1 MAKLGDS
8 TKVNVIARKFLGIG
22 SVILHHS
29 TVAVCRQRVRSRNE
43 DSSQLMIGLLT
54 ETSVIGSVLVAPS
67 PWQSE
72 ADGCSGFSNGTLCE
86 VKLPEQSEESQ

>member
-1 MAKLGDS
+1 M
-8 TKVNVIARKFLGIG
+8 IARKFLGSE
-22 SVILHHS
+22 SVILLHS

-54 ETSVIGSVLVAPS
+54 ETSVIGSVLRPGNQKQMAF
-67 PWQSE
+67 
-72 ADGCSGFSNGTLCE
+72 SGFSNGTLCE